1 MTEQT
6 VEEMRAKVLL
16 ASMLI
21 KELYQDTDPRAAK
34 AIEALQ
40 EQQRAINKLLV
51 EKTSEEHEGPAPPSV
66 VVGLRS
72 IELGARAL
80 R

>member
-16 ASMLI
+16 ASVLI

-34 AIEALQ
+34 AIEFLQ
-40 EQQRAINKLLV
+40 EQQHQLNDVLV
-51 EKTSEEHEGPAPPSV
+51 VKIREELGYSAPPPV
-66 VVGLRS
+66 LVGLKS
-72 IELGARAL
+72 LELGAKAL